1 MPLPE
6 LAGRIEKT
14 AEPDVDMMRREIDDL
29 TEQLENAQEEISS
42 LREATLRLSRL
53 LGPVY
58 RALQAAIGEVDVP
71 DAATTTAPAAIA
83 GTEFWDRTKAR
94 LGGTMAIVIDVL
106 LGHPGMSTT
115 AVAVA
120 AHCRVSTASTL
131 LSRLKFQNLVEKKGQ
146 LWVLKSL

>member
-53 LGPVY
+53 L
-58 RALQAAIGEVDVP
+58 
-71 DAATTTAPAAIA
+71 
-83 GTEFWDRTKAR
+83 
-94 LGGTMAIVIDVL
+94 
-106 LGHPGMSTT
+106 
-115 AVAVA
+115 
-120 AHCRVSTASTL
+120 
-131 LSRLKFQNLVEKKGQ
+131 
-146 LWVLKSL
+146 